1 MVLRIDELVVAVAN
15 KFTQER
21 LRLAVVESCTG
32 GGLSYWIT
40 SVPGSSTWFERGF
53 VTYSK
58 EAKMNMVEV
67 KTDTIKTFGEVSEQ
81 TVIEMAEGGLKNSLA
96 DICVAITGI
105 AGPNGGTPQKPVGTV
120 WIAWA
125 NYKQPATIA
134 TQYIF
139 SGERQR
145 VRLQAI
151 EAALQGLL

>member
-15 KFTQER
+15 KFTQEK

-58 EAKMNMVEV
+58 EAKMKMVDV
-67 KTDTIKTFGEVSEQ
+67 KAETIKTFGEVSEQ
-81 TVIEMAEGGLKNSLA
+81 TVIEMAEGGLKHSLA
-96 DICVAITGI
+96 DICIAITGI
-105 AGPNGGTPQKPVGTV
+105 AGPDGGTPEKPVGTV

-125 NYKQPATIA
+125 NHKQPSTIA
-134 TQYIF
+134 THYVF